1 MSTTGCAYA
10 TGNDCSKLRSKPSF
24 VRHLTS
30 KLLNSNTYYGNS
42 IGILYDTLSSTP
54 STGMLLSECWQNSK
68 GNRRV

>member
-10 TGNDCSKLRSKPSF
+10 TGNDCPKLRPKPLF
-24 VRHLTS
+24 VRHLTR
-30 KLLNSNTYYGNS
+30 KLLNRNKYYGKS

-54 STGMLLSECWQNSK
+54 STGMLLSEYWQNSK